1 MEQSFYYFTQMNSII
16 SKINRLIKVSLPYTA
31 LLALIIGVVNLVLI
45 NKAQSDIE
53 YTYSRVGDVESAIQN
68 INTDY
73 DNSDII
79 DNIRQAH
86 NSIVRKID
94 DAEDNLRRNIIIY
107 GN

>member
-1 MEQSFYYFTQMNSII
+1 MKKVFSR
-16 SKINRLIKVSLPYTA
+16 INEVIKVSLPYTA
-31 LLALIIGVVNLVLI
+31 LLAVILGVVNLVLI

-53 YTYSRVGDVESAIQN
+53 DTYSRVDDVESAIQS

-79 DNIRQAH
+79 STIEDAQNNVIGH
-86 NSIVRKID
+86 ID
-94 DAEDNLRRNIIIY
+94 DAESNLKRQIMIW